1 MNWNINSEPPFTIQR
16 ISELAIYNDNKDR
29 GSYRTV
35 GKYLRALHRVVMV
48 TSGKISLDAQI
59 KAMEGT
65 SNTNT
70 CGLLNG
76 EGAVP
81 LDSVELSN
89 ASALNVSPSHSSR
102 ASAPPTPMFSPIPF
116 LANRKTSR
124 EISPLSMQDTQADV
138 EDFGNVNLNRPTSPT
153 SSSSNAA
160 AAAAAALSGGTNSAD
175 GESDAQPPP
184 QPTTAQ
190 EHLGI
195 VDELDAGQGKVAE
208 EPVSLS
214 STTQLESGNGSS
226 NTNNTSDNSDSDDK
240 NAANAANEAN
250 EEEGRANKRRKSE
263 HLIENEDE
271 KLKKSF

>member
-1 MNWNINSEPPFTIQR
+1 MYKS
-16 ISELAIYNDNKDR
+16 
-29 GSYRTV
+29 V
-35 GKYLRALHRVVMV
+35 GKYLRALNRVVMV
-48 TSGKISLDAQI
+48 TSGKISLEAQM
-59 KAMEGT
+59 KATEGAST
-65 SNTNT
+65 ANTY
-70 CGLLNG
+70 GLLNG
-76 EGAVP
+76 NSAVP

-89 ASALNVSPSHSSR
+89 ASALNVSPSHSNR

-116 LANRKTSR
+116 LANRVASR
-124 EISPLSMQDTQADV
+124 EISPLAMHDTQVDV

-160 AAAAAALSGGTNSAD
+160 AAAAAALSGGTSTVGVD
-175 GESDAQPPP
+175 RVDQPPP

-214 STTQLESGNGSS
+214 STTTLDGVNS
-226 NTNNTSDNSDSDDK
+226 NSNHTSNSPDK
-240 NAANAANEAN
+240 NATH
-250 EEEGRANKRRKSE
+250 EEEGRAHKRRKSE
-263 HLIENEDE
+263 HLIEDEDE